1 MANETYTLIQKTTL
15 NASAASITFSSIPQT
30 FTDLKIVVSARDVS
44 VTYSSLYIAINGTAV
59 TSLRKLIG
67 NGTTVTSGTDYIGLI
82 DGTASTASV
91 FGNADIYIPNYT
103 SSNYKSLSIDMV
115 SENNATGAHQALAA
129 AISPATTAIS
139 TLAFTCDGSFEKYTS
154 ISLYGVAKEGVTPA
168 SSPKATGG
176 DIITND
182 GTYWIHQFLNS
193 GTFTPSSTLNCDYLV
208 VAGGGGGGGT
218 GGGSSKSG
226 AGGGAGGL
234 RSTVTATGGGGSLE
248 SALSVTA
255 QAYAVTVGAGG
266 AISTSG
272 SNSIFSTITSTGGG
286 RGGFTDGSTKY
297 AGLAGGSGG
306 GGCGGFGIGG
316 PVGAGTNNQ
325 GFGGVT
331 GGISFSGTG
340 GGAGATGGTGSGN
353 IGAEGGAGVATSITG
368 TSVTRAGGGGG
379 GGISGGGAGGTGGG
393 GAGGGGSAGSAGTV
407 NTGGGGGGSATTG
420 AGDPGGAGGSGI
432 VIIRYLM

>member
-30 FTDLKIVVSARDVS
+30 FTDLKIVLSARDVS

-59 TSLRKLIG
+59 TSLKKVLG
-67 NGTTVTSGTDYIGLI
+67 NGSSASSGTDYVGLI

-115 SENNATGAHQALAA
+115 SENNGTNGHQFLTA

-154 ISLYGVAKEGVTPA
+154 ASLYGVAKQGVTPTGI
-168 SSPKATGG
+168 PKASGG

-193 GTFTPSSTLNCDYLV
+193 GTFTPSQTLSCGYLV
-208 VAGGGGGGGT
+208 VAGGGSGGNGN
-218 GGGSSKSG
+218 G

-248 SALSVTA
+248 TPLSLTA
-255 QAYAVTVGAGG
+255 TGYTVTVGAGG
-266 AISTSG
+266 AARGATAG
-272 SNSIFSTITSTGGG
+272 NGNVGNNSVFATITSDGGG
-286 RGGFTDGSTKY
+286 FGGGNNNNIGSV
-297 AGLAGGSGG
+297 GGNGGSGG
-306 GGCGGFGIGG
+306 GSSAGSPTAAGGT
-316 PVGAGTNNQ
+316 ATANQ
-325 GFGGVT
+325 GFNGATTVSHASGAAGG
-331 GGISFSGTG
+331 G
-340 GGAGATGGTGSGN
+340 GGAGAVGSTNSSGTGG
-353 IGAEGGAGVATSITG
+353 AGGVGVATSISG
-368 TSVTRAGGGGG
+368 SSVTYAGGGGG
-379 GGISGGGAGGTGGG
+379 GGNPTGGTG
-393 GAGGGGSAGSAGTV
+393 GAGGGGNGGITGSTAGAA
-407 NTGGGGGGSATTG
+407 NTGGGGGGNNGNGTTT
-420 AGDPGGAGGSGI
+420 AGGSGI
-432 VIIRYLM
+432 VIIRYAI

>member
-59 TSLRKLIG
+59 TSLRKVLG
-67 NGTTVTSGTDYIGLI
+67 NGSSASSGTDYVGLI

-115 SENNATGAHQALAA
+115 SENNATGAHQFLTA

-154 ISLYGVAKEGVTPA
+154 VSLYGVAKLGVTPTGI
-168 SSPKATGG
+168 PKASGG

-193 GTFTPSSTLNCDYLV
+193 GTFTPNRPLSCGYLV
-208 VAGGGGGGGT
+208 VAGGGGGARGSYGNGG
-218 GGGSSKSG
+218 
-226 AGGGAGGL
+226 GGGAGGL
-234 RSTVTATGGGGSLE
+234 RSTVTATGGGGALE

-255 QAYAVTVGAGG
+255 QAYTITVGAGG
-266 AISTSG
+266 AG
-272 SNSIFSTITSTGGG
+272 SLTASSNGANSVFSTITSTGGG
-286 RGGFTDGSTKY
+286 RGGQAAND
-297 AGLAGGSGG
+297 AGNTGGSGG
-306 GGCGGFGIGG
+306 GGGTS
-316 PVGAGTNNQ
+316 AGSGTTNQ
-325 GFGGVT
+325 GYAGGTAGVPSGVT
-331 GGISFSGTG
+331 
-340 GGAGATGGTGSGN
+340 
-353 IGAEGGAGVATSITG
+353 
-368 TSVTRAGGGGG
+368 GGGGG
-379 GGISGGGAGGTGGG
+379 GGGGANAVGANGAAGNGAAGGAGGAGVSTSITGSSVTYAGGGGGSSEAGSGGAGGTGGG
-393 GAGGGGSAGSAGTV
+393 GSGAGGVSGVGSSGTA
-407 NTGGGGGGSATTG
+407 NSGGGGGSGYATVG
-420 AGDPGGAGGSGI
+420 NGGSGI
-432 VIIRYLM
+432 VIIRYAM